1 MRKTGRDGE
10 MMRGP
15 HRIVE
20 ETQGD
25 PAGMEFGVD
34 AGFVRFRRLFVADF
48 ISGRRIAGIEQLAG
62 QKPPLD
68 PPSIAVDQHG
78 GVAWRGEHE
87 RGRLNDL
94 VLMPQLMDSG
104 VEESRIVPQVRR
116 HGVEHRVGCRIVVR
130 GSEQA
135 RQDDF
140 VRPREHGIAQAA
152 RIVFLIE
159 QAVRARLII
168 RRAEIGAE
176 FAAHMRFE
184 RRHQIGMAPDI
195 AHQRLRF
202 GVLALLAQ
210 GAGLRQFAERSLRL
224 ARGEEIVDQDRVG
237 MVLVKAGFDPPDKE
251 IARRPIGMR
260 NEKGVEAVLPRI
272 ARIAQ
277 RDPFERGADDRIGDA
292 RGLGVALRQ
301 IAGLIIGKRLAQAGE
316 VEAELLADIDW
327 REGRAFPPAVS
338 GPCAR
343 PDSANCSSP
352 AMASFS
358 NEPNQE
364 TIWARAGAVPSK
376 SGSGRT
382 IQVRLIAVRPRPS
395 PQTTHGKRSAWRR
408 AAM

>member
-1 MRKTGRDGE
+1 MMKEIVRVVLSGDDLGQSGDLGGSVKWSAALLASAMARSFSPMAKKSSTMRTASSRCERGGTGAGRLRSAIVRRPSRARELAIVGRCPFRRFLVEGFGPQIGIVGLGDFGRAALPIGNPCDRDRRLRKTGRDGE

-15 HRIVE
+15 LRIVE

-34 AGFVRFRRLFVADF
+34 AGFVQFRRLFVADF

-78 GVAWRGEHE
+78 GVARRGEHE

-94 VLMPQLMDSG
+94 VLMPQFMDSG

-210 GAGLRQFAERSLRL
+210 GARPPPVCRAQSAGW
-224 ARGEEIVDQDRVG
+224 RVAKK
-237 MVLVKAGFDPPDKE
+237 LS
-251 IARRPIGMR
+251 IR
-260 NEKGVEAVLPRI
+260 
-272 ARIAQ
+272 
-277 RDPFERGADDRIGDA
+277 
-292 RGLGVALRQ
+292 
-301 IAGLIIGKRLAQAGE
+301 
-316 VEAELLADIDW
+316 
-327 REGRAFPPAVS
+327 
-338 GPCAR
+338 
-343 PDSANCSSP
+343 
-352 AMASFS
+352 
-358 NEPNQE
+358 
-364 TIWARAGAVPSK
+364 T
-376 SGSGRT
+376 GSE
-382 IQVRLIAVRPRPS
+382 
-395 PQTTHGKRSAWRR
+395 WFW
-408 AAM
+408 